1 MSTDLFYLC
10 QRCLGAFDGHVA
22 GIGDEGGNQYI
33 LTWHITTTIQNH
45 TTLDLSAA
53 HAGDH
58 AQLVLHLA
66 SKGLLRK
73 KELFNIAIYIY
84 LSS

>member
-1 MSTDLFYLC
+1 MNPDLSYLC

-22 GIGDEGGNQYI
+22 GIGDEGGDQYI
-33 LTWHITTTIQNH
+33 LTGHITTTIQNH